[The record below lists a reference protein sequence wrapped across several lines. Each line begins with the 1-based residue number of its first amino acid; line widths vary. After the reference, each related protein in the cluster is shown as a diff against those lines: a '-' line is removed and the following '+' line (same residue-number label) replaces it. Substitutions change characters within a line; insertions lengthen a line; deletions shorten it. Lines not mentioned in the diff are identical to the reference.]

1 MQYGGLGQSP
11 LFSGGGYLTPSI
23 PNGSSTCFPYEAPQ
37 QGLAFHQTAPVAAQS
52 LVGNVATWHSGMS
65 PHKYEVVT
73 LKPSAKCCYGCGN
86 SFADKYRS
94 PPYNLVVKHVDR
106 RVTGK
111 NDFTRQLIYSRDFS
125 NAYYHLAKS
134 HIQRKN
140 PTFSGIVYISMDLHT
155 FQVWA
160 RNNVPYYSL
169 VTYSYWFS
177 RSLQ

>member
-1 MQYGGLGQSP
+1 
-11 LFSGGGYLTPSI
+11 
-23 PNGSSTCFPYEAPQ
+23 
-37 QGLAFHQTAPVAAQS
+37 
-52 LVGNVATWHSGMS
+52 MS

-94 PPYNLVVKHVDR
+94 PPYNLVVKHIDR

-134 HIQRKN
+134 HIHRKN